1 MKRHLLPP
9 SSLSLS
15 LFDRTSRAVVLLTC
29 LPDCFAL
36 ISTLIATMPSS
47 VRSLFPPAVLSS
59 LFAAHAEAAG
69 LTSNPS
75 VQTPGEVRFD
85 PLGIAAV
92 LTNPRASSSAAR
104 LYMQPD
110 HGNFRWPHML
120 QIGCALPPISI
131 LVQKLTES
139 SGSAYPAVDMCL
151 QNVDELHFT
160 SNMESEFTRFLVDR
174 SNQWLKS
181 ALSFPA
187 SENPA
192 TDMKIVHITKMDGT
206 GVYSNEETGSSPS
219 PTLGVRLGKMS
230 ISILEF
236 LMGAIVMICTL
247 VSLLIGDIWGFS
259 LFLTYA
265 LHWLVCT
272 LISLNRLVE
281 PNKHLPILPDNEIKY
296 ALYRRP
302 IGGVIIFKV
311 PKHILERWAR
321 TQWVFND
328 SAWAKTIHWFW
339 VLTGSATAF
348 TSLGCM
354 ANMSGYL
361 QLAFLGMLAYASVA
375 EIILTTLARALQMN
389 HLESR
394 GVGQT
399 YEVINKR
406 KWFHSV
412 IETSLGANEECR
424 VSKFDWM
431 KFGLLPKYKVFEAM
445 LTTIHSLNDEPSPSI
460 ADARRFFY
468 MILNQ
473 GATDRDRNLKDPI
486 WAEIDRVW
494 TERLTAQK
502 KKL

>member
-1 MKRHLLPP
+1 MV
-9 SSLSLS
+9 
-15 LFDRTSRAVVLLTC
+15 LFTC

-36 ISTLIATMPSS
+36 ISALIATMPSS

-59 LFAAHAEAAG
+59 LFAAHAEAAR
-69 LTSNPS
+69 LTSYPS

-110 HGNFRWPHML
+110 YGNFRWPHML
-120 QIGCALPPISI
+120 QIGCALPPIST

-139 SGSAYPAVDMCL
+139 WGSAYPAVDMCL
-151 QNVDELHFT
+151 QNVDELPVT
-160 SNMESEFTRFLVDR
+160 SNMDSKFPRLLVDR

-192 TDMKIVHITKMDGT
+192 TDIKVVHITTMDGT
-206 GVYSNEETGSSPS
+206 GVYSNEGTGSSPS

-230 ISILEF
+230 IRILEF

-247 VSLLIGDIWGFS
+247 VSLLIGDNWGFS

-272 LISLNRLVE
+272 LISLNRLIE
-281 PNKHLPILPDNEIKY
+281 PNKHLPIRLDDEIKY
-296 ALYRRP
+296 AVYRRP
-302 IGGVIIFKV
+302 IGGIIIFKA

-328 SAWAKTIHWFW
+328 SGWAKTIHWLW
-339 VLTGSATAF
+339 VLTGSAAAF
-348 TSLGCM
+348 TSLACM
-354 ANMSGYL
+354 VNMSGYL

-375 EIILTTLARALQMN
+375 EIMLTTLARALQMN
-389 HLESR
+389 HFESR

-399 YEVINKR
+399 YEVIDKS
-406 KWFHSV
+406 KWYHSV
-412 IETSLGANEECR
+412 IQTSLGANEECR
-424 VSKFDWM
+424 VSKFDWVE
-431 KFGLLPKYKVFEAM
+431 FGLLPNYKVFQAM
-445 LTTIHSLNDEPSPSI
+445 LETINYLNEEPSPSI
-460 ADARRFFY
+460 SDAKKGLFD
-468 MILNQ
+468 MILKQ
-473 GATDRDRNLKDPI
+473 GAKDVDRSLKDSV

-494 TERLTAQK
+494 TERLTSQK